1 MTVTAAVLAYATLLA
16 AGGQLVL
23 RRLTRSG
30 AAPQLGVLAWQLAV
44 ATVVASWVLGGLA
57 LGGPVPLHDLSHAV
71 AARVAAVNGLI
82 ETRAAHWPQVAGLI
96 AAGAVLARA
105 VWCVAVD
112 AGTSYRRRVRHARML
127 RMIARPL
134 PGHDAVV
141 VEHDAVLAYCLPG
154 RIRQVVVTRGALD
167 NLSPGELAAVLEH
180 ERAHLAGRHHLV
192 LAPLRALARAFP
204 GVPLMSAA
212 AREAT
217 RLLEMCADD
226 RAARRHGRAAVAGAL
241 RALSTVDS
249 PAGSLAAAGADVQER
264 IARLQDAGRRT
275 GASAVLVTAVT
286 LLTLGPPLALVGP
299 LVAAAWSGYCAVPIT
314 V

>member
-16 AGGQLVL
+16 AGGQLAL

-30 AAPQLGVLAWQLAV
+30 AAPRMGVLAWQLAV
-44 ATVVASWVLGGLA
+44 ATVVTSWVLGGLA

-71 AARVAAVNGLI
+71 AARMAAVNGLI
-82 ETRAAHWPQVAGLI
+82 ETRATHWPQIAGLVVAGGVLGR
-96 AAGAVLARA
+96 AA
-105 VWCVAVD
+105 WCVVVD
-112 AGTSYRRRVRHARML
+112 AGISYRRRVRHARTL

-154 RIRQVVVTRGALD
+154 RVRQVVVTRGALD
-167 NLSPGELAAVLEH
+167 NLTPRELAAVLEH
-180 ERAHLAGRHHLV
+180 ERAHLAGRHHLA

-226 RAARRHGRAAVAGAL
+226 AAARRHGRNAVAGAL
-241 RALSTVDS
+241 RALSAVDS
-249 PAGSLAAAGADVQER
+249 PAGSLAASGADVQAR
-264 IARLQDAGRRT
+264 IARLQDAGGRT
-275 GASAVLVTAVT
+275 AVPALATAVT
-286 LLTLGPPLALVGP
+286 LLALGPLIALVGP
-299 LVAAAWSGYCAVPIT
+299 LVAAAWSGYCAVPVT